1 MNFSVLFYEFYD
13 ILFLIFYVV
22 LQLRIIKLK
31 SCVIILFLL
40 FKRTFIDNILEVN
53 RLKQVKNEFSGYFF
67 L

>member
-40 FKRTFIDNILEVN
+40 FKRTIIDNILGVN
-53 RLKQVKNEFSGYFF
+53 RFKQIKNEFFGFF

>member
-13 ILFLIFYVV
+13 SLFLIFYVV

-40 FKRTFIDNILEVN
+40 FKRTIIDNILGVN
-53 RLKQVKNEFSGYFF
+53 RFKQIKNEFFGFF